1 MLGKLFKHEWKATAR
16 LLLLLYLAVPALFL
30 AGWLIRL
37 IGNELLTLFPAVLLI
52 CAGVA
57 VFFLTFAFLI
67 LRFHKSMFGSEGYL
81 TQTLPVRK
89 GRLLFVKLCTA
100 FLWVLLSLA
109 AALLAVGLGLWLADV
124 NLIDA
129 ASQLLAMIRA
139 QMPEHVYRFMIGLT
153 IGSSAVGML
162 GFLIEVFF
170 AVTLANTG
178 PFLKNNIV
186 FSFLFYFAAAVGMN
200 VVNSLLTTF
209 FPFSIRFTEEGM
221 SLAAENML
229 GMMAE
234 SFQAPSSAALPA
246 SGSMNIGLAGF
257 LFQLAALIAMVVL
270 TNWLLREKT
279 SVK

>member
-1 MLGKLFKHEWKATAR
+1 MLGKLFRHEWKATAR

-37 IGNELLTLFPAVLLI
+37 IGNKFLILFPAILLV

-57 VFFLTFAFLI
+57 LFFLTFAFLI
-67 LRFHKSMFGSEGYL
+67 MRYHKSMFGNEGYL
-81 TQTLPVRK
+81 TQTLPVGK
-89 GRLLFVKLCTA
+89 GSLLFVKLCTS
-100 FLWVLLSLA
+100 FLWVILSTA
-109 AALLAVGLGLWLADV
+109 AAILAVGLGLWLADI

-129 ASQLLAMIRA
+129 VSQFFAILRSQA
-139 QMPEHVYRFMIGLT
+139 PEPVYQFMIGLV
-153 IGSSAVGML
+153 IGSAVVGAL

-186 FSFLFYFAAAVGMN
+186 FSFLFYLAAATVMSI
-200 VVNSLLTTF
+200 VSSLLTTF
-209 FPFSIRFTEEGM
+209 VPISLRFSGEGV
-221 SLAAENML
+221 SLAAENMM

-234 SFQAPSSAALPA
+234 SFQTPASGALPA
-246 SGSMNIGLAGF
+246 SGNMNIGLAGF
-257 LFQLAALIAMVVL
+257 VFQLAALVGLVIL
-270 TNWLLREKT
+270 THWLLKKKT